1 MALLRSMEMCL
12 LGMFLELR
20 KLIQCL
26 KVRQSFNQDLSS
38 WDVGGVS
45 DMRDMFN
52 GATAFNGDIS
62 SMGCE

>member
-26 KVRQSFNQDLSS
+26 KVLNAFNQDLSS
-38 WDVGGVS
+38 WDVSGVS
-45 DMRDMFN
+45 DMRDMFQWRQ
-52 GATAFNGDIS
+52 GL
-62 SMGCE
+62 SMGISHLGM